1 MNRFYSML
9 LLVCALLVQACST
22 SGALVSARV
31 QFQQGSAVAALQT
44 LEEASVSRRDTLLL
58 LMDKALVAQAA
69 EEYEQSIVAFEEAYQ
84 LIDELDYVSAR
95 DQASSLLTND
105 WAIRYSGEYS
115 ERLWVHTFQMINYL
129 LINQPG
135 SAAVEA
141 RRAVKLFD
149 THKDVLDGDFFTRY
163 LMAISFEA
171 AGQFD
176 SASVEYRKLAAL
188 LSKPISAISS
198 SGNREL
204 ILIVANGFIAPKL
217 PGDIAVDINARIAFP
232 FYPVVN
238 PTAPDITV
246 STNGTALEHSRIDTQ
261 LLSIARLALAKRGTR
276 VAARQAVRLASKYAI
291 AKNLEAQD
299 ELAGQIAQIVFFAIE
314 QADTRSWET
323 LPAHLSLMRV
333 SVPDNVT
340 SVQVQ
345 VKTFDRFLTGFQ
357 DRTVTV
363 NLNNNSKQFKL
374 LRIGINTSDCEES
387 PPISPVPCHPG

>member
-1 MNRFYSML
+1 MNPLRSPKHLNRFYSML

-84 LIDELDYVSAR
+84 L
-95 DQASSLLTND
+95 
-105 WAIRYSGEYS
+105 
-115 ERLWVHTFQMINYL
+115 
-129 LINQPG
+129 PG

-374 LRIGINTSDCEES
+374 LRIGINRETAPLVS
-387 PPISPVPCHPG
+387 P